1 MIDLNYILTKFPWEK
16 RWTDLNDPLD
26 FLWEFDLKVT
36 REDMWPYL
44 IDTSS
49 FNQRAGLP
57 KINYIE
63 KDGRLYGSTKQA
75 GMRVEWE
82 EIPWEWEYLKEIV
95 NARIYSKGFGRYI
108 RSKFI
113 LEPYGETR
121 SRLYVYF
128 GLIPKNYF
136 MKRLLLY
143 AMPKLEA
150 GFRKALSEIQ
160 AEIQKNANATYQLV
174 GKSTNIPTFIG
185 EVNWVHPE
193 KLDQVRE
200 ELIRSGI
207 KINTIEKVYDYI
219 RKSGDNELDRI
230 RIKNLSKLLNLNF
243 DELLKMFLYGCRL
256 GIFTLSW
263 DIICP
268 HCRGVRSSLQKLG
281 DLPEK
286 DDCEVCEIEFDTTG
300 QNSIEVTFHL
310 HPSVR
315 KIEKQIYCAAE
326 PATKRHIVLSK
337 TIAPGKSFFTNLLIQ
352 NGIYRLRKKGVPKYN
367 LVDVSDKFEEK
378 EIVWLDENGENEIQ
392 VKSKPGFVFQNNE
405 KVSVTIVME
414 ERKEDQLSLRPKE
427 LFNFN
432 DFRDLFSEEAIA
444 TNLQLDIGIQTLLFT
459 DIVGSTKFYET
470 VGDHGAF
477 LQVREHFIKA
487 YTLIHNEKGTV
498 VKTIGDAIMASFP
511 SPKHALRAA
520 KEMQEWFHP
529 ENKHTPV
536 RIRISI
542 HAGNCLAVNL
552 NSNIDY
558 FGNTVNYAAKMQN
571 VTDSGEISI
580 SESVFRDR
588 DLRDYLREKEIK
600 LKRIDFPLSWT
611 NRTDSVYIWK
621 V

>member
-1 MIDLNYILTKFPWEK
+1 MIDLNYILNKFPWENK
-16 RWTDLNDPLD
+16 WKDLYEPLD
-26 FLWEFDLKVT
+26 FLWEFELKVT
-36 REDMWPYL
+36 REDIWPYI

-49 FNQRAGLP
+49 FNQRLGLP
-57 KINYIE
+57 KFSYIE
-63 KDGRLYGSTKQA
+63 KDGKLFGSTKQA
-75 GMRVEWE
+75 GMRLEWE
-82 EIPWEWEYLKEIV
+82 EVPWEWEYLKEIG
-95 NARIYSKGFGRYI
+95 NARIYSKGFGHYI
-108 RSKFI
+108 RSKYL
-113 LEPYGETR
+113 LEPYGESR
-121 SRLYVYF
+121 SRLYIYF
-128 GLIPKNYF
+128 GWIPKNF
-136 MKRLLLY
+136 LMKKLLMY

-150 GFRKALSEIQ
+150 DFRRVLSDIQ
-160 AEIQKNANATYQLV
+160 MEIQKKANASYQLV
-174 GKSTNIPTFIG
+174 GKTSNVPTFQG
-185 EVNWVHPE
+185 EVIWIHPE
-193 KLDQVRE
+193 KLDQVKG
-200 ELIRSGI
+200 ELIKYGI
-207 KINTIEKVYDYI
+207 HSNTIEKVYEYI
-219 RKSGDNELDRI
+219 RNSSDNELDRI
-230 RIKNLSKLLNLNF
+230 RIKNLSKIIGRDN

-268 HCRGVRSSLQKLG
+268 HCRGVRTSLQKLG

-286 DDCEVCEIEFDTTG
+286 DDCEVCNIEFDTTG

-326 PATKRHIVLSK
+326 PSTKQHILLSK
-337 TIAPGKSFFTNLLIQ
+337 SIPAGKTYYSNLMVQ
-352 NGIYRLRKKGVPKYN
+352 TGVYRLRKKGERTYN
-367 LVDVSDKFEEK
+367 LVDVNDKFEEK
-378 EIVWLDENGENEIQ
+378 EIVWLEENGLKEIQ
-392 VKSKPGFVFQNNE
+392 VKPKPSIVFQNE
-405 KVSVTIVME
+405 SKSPITIVME
-414 ERKEDQLSLRPKE
+414 ERKEDQLSLRPNE

-444 TNLQLDIGIQTLLFT
+444 TNLQLDIGVQTLLFT

-487 YTLIHNEKGTV
+487 YALIKNEKGTI

-511 SPKHALRAA
+511 SPTLAIKAA
-520 KEMQEWFHP
+520 KELQEWFHP

-542 HAGNCLAVNL
+542 HTGNCLAVNL

-571 VTDSGEISI
+571 VTNSGEISI
-580 SESVFRDR
+580 SESVFRDQE
-588 DLRDYLREKEIK
+588 LRNFLREKEIK
-600 LKRIDFPLSWT
+600 LKKIPFPLPWIE
-611 NRTDSVYIWK
+611 RTDSVYIWK